1 MKNIISMSL
10 LAIGIMAC
18 SVLPTNAKKGDV
30 KTISSVKELANA
42 AASSNKSFKM
52 EPGTYQLSDYLTDDV
67 IESTQPADISG
78 RKAMLLFSGNNN
90 TFDLSGVTIEI
101 DTKLLSK
108 FKASINE
115 IQITGKNN
123 TIIGLTV
130 TDIGNHPPTTKGA
143 RSFVITGDNNKIDG
157 VTLNMSGS
165 SPFGYGDLLGK
176 GSSQVTKL
184 QKHSGMLIEGL
195 NDTIVNCSIY
205 SKSFGHLFFIQGGRN
220 VYMENC
226 YAEAVVRSTDE
237 MLRETSGPAF
247 DIDFKSVYPNRNKEN
262 VITPGYAK
270 SLSECGFRN
279 YGSGGPDKN
288 KTGAITIVNC
298 RAKNTRIGFAF
309 TRMEEDMKLE
319 NCEAQGCEVGYSLSG
334 VTVKSSRGDAQN
346 GPLFNLGKNNEACDV
361 ELELMPAVSNFM
373 VHCIGVVAGD
383 NHKLKISKY
392 KGELRSS
399 ELPIIIGSGRPT
411 ANNGYSPFGD
421 AAAANV
427 EVSNTSGM
435 PLVFSPMS
443 SSCVGTSNGTI
454 TNNGKSNKVSSL

>member
-1 MKNIISMSL
+1 MSL

-18 SVLPTNAKKGDV
+18 SVLPACAKKDGV

-42 AASSNKSFKM
+42 AASSNKNIKM
-52 EPGTYQLSDYLTDDV
+52 EPGTYQLSDYLTEDV
-67 IESTQPADISG
+67 IANTKASDISG

-90 TFDLSGVTIEI
+90 TFDLSGVTLEI

-108 FKASINE
+108 FNASINE

-130 TDIGNHPPTTKGA
+130 TDIGNYPPTTKGA

-220 VYMENC
+220 IYFENC
-226 YAEAVVRSTDE
+226 YAEAVIRSTDE
-237 MLRETSGPAF
+237 MLSETSGPAF
-247 DIDFKSVYPNRNKEN
+247 DINFKSVYPNRNKES
-262 VITPGYAK
+262 VITAGYAK

-288 KTGAITIVNC
+288 KTGAITLVNC

-309 TRMEEDMKLE
+309 TRMDEDMTIE
-319 NCEAQGCEVGYSLSG
+319 NCEAQGCEVGYSLAG
-334 VTVKSSRGDAQN
+334 VTVKSSRGDAKN
-346 GPLFNLGKNNEACDV
+346 GPLFNMGANAVSCDV
-361 ELELMPAVSNFM
+361 ELELMPAVSNHT
-373 VHCIGVVAGD
+373 VHSIGTIAGD
-383 NHKLKISKY
+383 NHKLKISKFN
-392 KGELRSS
+392 GETRSS
-399 ELPIIIGSGRPT
+399 ELPIMVGSGRPT
-411 ANNGYSPFGD
+411 ANNGYSPFGN
-421 AAAANV
+421 AASANV
-427 EVSNTSGM
+427 EVANTSGM
-435 PLVFSPMS
+435 PLVLSPMS
-443 SSCVGTSNGTI
+443 SSCRATSNGTL
-454 TNNGKSNKVSSL
+454 TNNGKSNTVSSL